1 MDNKFSF
8 PTETVEL
15 PSKGLLYPKTSTL
28 SKGVIEMKY
37 MTAKEEDILTN
48 TNFIR
53 QGVAIEK
60 VLKALIVS
68 EVEYKDLLV
77 GDRNAIMMAARI
89 LAYGSE
95 YEVEYKGTTHKVDL
109 STFESKPLHPD
120 FEKAKDN
127 EFSFKLPFSGNQLT
141 LKLLTGYDEE
151 KIENEMKG
159 LKKLSKD
166 NVSSA
171 TVRLKHIITSVNGS
185 YEEKDVREFVD
196 NYLLSRDARALR
208 EYYTS
213 ITPDVDTRHTFTLES
228 GEEEVAD
235 LPIGISFFYPELKL

>member
-15 PSKGLLYPKTSTL
+15 PSKGLLYPKTSPL

-95 YEVEYKGTTHKVDL
+95 YEVEYRGVAHKIDL

-141 LKLLTGYDEE
+141 LKLLTGHDEE

-166 NVSSA
+166 NISST
-171 TVRLKHIITSVNGS
+171 TVRLKHIITSINGS

-208 EYYTS
+208 EYYTAV
-213 ITPDVDTRHTFTLES
+213 TPDVDTRYTFTLES

-235 LPIGISFFYPELKL
+235 LPIGINFFYPELKL